1 MSKKRQCKYLTFDF
15 SNSGKI
21 LERVKNYIKKY
32 DCPEITLDLSALNVF
47 EASKIMLLSSAYH
60 YQKYPKGKL
69 KCHVASENIM
79 NLISGLPAG
88 NLEIV

>member
-1 MSKKRQCKYLTFDF
+1 MSKKTQCKCLTFDF
-15 SNSGKI
+15 SNSEKV
-21 LERVKNYIKKY
+21 LNRVKNYIKKY
-32 DCPEITLDLSALNVF
+32 DCPEITLDLTALNVF

-79 NLISGLPAG
+79 DLIAGLAVK